1 MKYLFIA
8 LFFVLFGASNA
19 MALYTASTVKAVWTQ
34 VSGFSVMLDNGF
46 FANQGCMFA
55 VGGVNINNA
64 DSVVV
69 QNMHT
74 VVRDA
79 YKTREILTFVMSTN
93 DPLACVIDQVI
104 EGDPS
109 PYFQ

>member
-19 MALYTASTVKAVWTQ
+19 MALYTASTVKAVWTH

-55 VGGVNINNA
+55 VGAVNPNNV
-64 DSVVV
+64 DSEEV
-69 QNMHT
+69 QNMHA

-79 YKTREILTFVMSTN
+79 YKTRETLTFVMSTTTA
-93 DPLACVIDQVI
+93 LACTIDQVI